1 MVSPR
6 YSDAREADPEWRS
19 LRIDADVVSPRH
31 GRQCRSLE
39 TATASATTFSRSLLP
54 RGRGA
59 PKNVTRLW
67 QTSSEPHGRYQ
78 HRFWPTPRRGG
89 DRRLRFALDAS
100 YFTVPDEST
109 LARNLT
115 TNDRIGFSECGG
127 AHAVMGQGRGVAGG
141 LRSELTDL
149 IKELAASRSSP
160 RRPRSTAS
168 ATRPGRPAR
177 HRRPPTNRR
186 PGRVSFPA
194 PRWRVDLHGAEEVR

>member
-1 MVSPR
+1 MAISAHRCRRGIPATWSAVPQSR
-6 YSDAREADPEWRS
+6 DGNRVRDHV
-19 LRIDADVVSPRH
+19 LQIVVAEGSW
-31 GRQCRSLE
+31 
-39 TATASATTFSRSLLP
+39 SAEKRDTPL
-54 RGRGA
+54 A
-59 PKNVTRLW
+59 
-67 QTSSEPHGRYQ
+67 TSSEPHDRYQ

-127 AHAVMGQGRGVAGG
+127 AHVVMGQGRGVAGG
-141 LRSELTDL
+141 LHSELTDL